1 MYLLHVIT
9 CNIINQMFVILAHTH
24 TAGGKTL
31 TMAAEVGRL
40 TRNIRFEGAVYP
52 EIDNEA
58 FGARIMVSRI
68 VENGQLYIGM
78 HCVHKFN
85 IMNSSTFER
94 SVQSWEEN
102 GLLVLVL

>member
-1 MYLLHVIT
+1 
-9 CNIINQMFVILAHTH
+9 MFVILAHTH

-52 EIDNEA
+52 DIDNEA

-68 VENGQLYIGM
+68 VENGKLYIGM
-78 HCVHKFN
+78 HCVNKFN